1 MAIGLKLLKAG
12 TNGGQR
18 GISATPVVRGFVLSL
33 LPSRHS
39 CGRRGKMSAG
49 ELYLSLRKK
58 SGMKLPQSK
67 ISYFGRFLR
76 KAVELIYNSKRGM
89 LYLVVENE
97 GIINRFDFLGRQH
110 AYIIYSEIVNRHIG
124 SV

>member
-12 TNGGQR
+12 TNGSQR
-18 GISATPVVRGFVLSL
+18 GISATPVVPDLFYRYYRLATHADEGE
-33 LPSRHS
+33 
-39 CGRRGKMSAG
+39 KMSAG

-58 SGMKLPQSK
+58 SGIKLPQSK

-89 LYLVVENE
+89 LYLVVEK
-97 GIINRFDFLGRQH
+97 
-110 AYIIYSEIVNRHIG
+110 
-124 SV
+124 

>member
-1 MAIGLKLLKAG
+1 MAVSEEFQLRPLYEDLFYRYYRQMPI
-12 TNGGQR
+12 
-18 GISATPVVRGFVLSL
+18 
-33 LPSRHS
+33 
-39 CGRRGKMSAG
+39 G

-89 LYLVVENE
+89 LYLVVEK
-97 GIINRFDFLGRQH
+97 
-110 AYIIYSEIVNRHIG
+110 
-124 SV
+124 

>member
-18 GISATPVVRGFVLSL
+18 GISATPVCTRICSIVITVLAT
-33 LPSRHS
+33 HADE
-39 CGRRGKMSAG
+39 GEKMSAG

-89 LYLVVENE
+89 LYLVVEK
-97 GIINRFDFLGRQH
+97 
-110 AYIIYSEIVNRHIG
+110 
-124 SV
+124 

>member
-18 GISATPVVRGFVLSL
+18 GISATPVVRGFVLSFITVSPL
-33 LPSRHS
+33 MRTK
-39 CGRRGKMSAG
+39 GKKMSAG

-89 LYLVVENE
+89 LYLVVEK
-97 GIINRFDFLGRQH
+97 
-110 AYIIYSEIVNRHIG
+110 
-124 SV
+124 